1 MSKKILITGINGFI
15 GSNAKKYFAE
25 SFEIF
30 GLDIFGEAEKNFIQG
45 EVDINNLEKFGVN
58 FDYILHFAGSGTVS
72 SAQKS
77 PELEYA
83 KSVVSLKNLL
93 DYCVKNNRKTKII
106 FSSSA
111 AVYGDKYGYPIK
123 ENDELNPISIYGK
136 HKVEAE
142 KLLQEYHE
150 KYSIKSNIIRFFSIY
165 GEGLRKQLLWD
176 FSNRLKNNK
185 SDTINCFGTGKEKR
199 DFIHINDVLNFVELL
214 INLDI
219 DFDVF
224 NCAAGKET
232 CIDEILKMLCNEYNI
247 HPEFNYDNIERDGD
261 PKYLCANINKA
272 KEIGFSPKINLQE
285 GISQYAKWFKNC

>member
-1 MSKKILITGINGFI
+1 M
-15 GSNAKKYFAE
+15 
-25 SFEIF
+25 
-30 GLDIFGEAEKNFIQG
+30 
-45 EVDINNLEKFGVN
+45 
-58 FDYILHFAGSGTVS
+58 
-72 SAQKS
+72 
-77 PELEYA
+77 
-83 KSVVSLKNLL
+83 
-93 DYCVKNNRKTKII
+93 
-106 FSSSA
+106 
-111 AVYGDKYGYPIK
+111 
-123 ENDELNPISIYGK
+123 
-136 HKVEAE
+136 
-142 KLLQEYHE
+142 
-150 KYSIKSNIIRFFSIY
+150 
-165 GEGLRKQLLWD
+165 LWD

-214 INLDI
+214 INSDI

-272 KEIGFSPKINLQE
+272 KEIGFSPKINLLE